1 MNYFAIATT
10 ERDLI
15 FYDINSHT
23 YTGSIIINHFPA
35 SLTTIDYRMNIK
47 NSSQSAIFCGDS
59 LGNLFIF
66 QAKDPYRPMFHISDL
81 THYMKTDS
89 RRNYSFPRIVNN
101 EYLTVS
107 VISFCNLH
115 NDWIVQVKW
124 IDDLDFFISCAL
136 TSTRSLYIGDLNKK
150 MEKYAVTKKGFA
162 VFDYFTG
169 SNDGV
174 IRFWDPFV
182 TERAAAILRGHNSSV
197 THLVVDNRE
206 NHIISIDKGKN
217 IIIWDVQT
225 LKTIQRISHTIFD
238 LSGQDLTICY
248 LNPTQQRLIIGNRKL
263 LSLSHINESY
273 IHNERTSHI
282 YPITKILYN
291 PLFNVIISCD
301 EGSTINIWNI
311 ITGEKIMHILNAHV
325 TQFDEYNEHAVE
337 ITTMC
342 LDESKRR
349 LITGAHDGSLALW
362 NFNNGHNLY
371 RVNSNGIHAKEITT
385 LLHENERLFVAGW
398 SRRIR
403 VFHLGK
409 SVVIRQVDE
418 FRSLHNDDIL
428 SMSIMMNILATASY
442 DGDIILWTIETGM
455 PFMKLNSVQDV
466 KPKLIS
472 LSWLYKQT
480 TKGAIQA
487 NFPKYFSRRRIKKFK
502 RREADNT
509 ERLDEKKGYYN
520 RIRQSLL
527 NRLRTNYEISVESVL
542 KSNVDNEFNQSTISS
557 DYHLDQLI
565 FLLTREINPSS
576 ATLIT
581 AGSMGWIWWWSI
593 HVIGRLIAVFN
604 GARKSQE
611 HVLAMC
617 VDEKCNLLFTSDT
630 AGYVALWFIGDYAYK
645 QPDSKEKQMKLIEE
659 KNRILTYFSSNLHSN
674 STGFLPKQIPEDIRR
689 VGSATT
695 LELLRGDVGKRWKLL
710 KHTIV
715 AWTSLPIFRYFYQ
728 NKDSEI
734 QKTSN
739 HIQPQSN
746 IHHESNDSTI
756 NHVRKLDI
764 EEKREWIQRRER
776 LQQIIKLDRVNFI
789 PITKKKSVETMLKN
803 QRENLGITMPI
814 LGQYSRKYMQH
825 RPISN
830 FNHLQ
835 IHGGKAI
842 IYSLL
847 PLASSP
853 DNIPRF
859 TLDSDEI
866 QNDILLEYVDTKFQD
881 NEANEHLQQ
890 QRIDKHSMI
899 QSNEIFL
906 SDDKLPRIK
915 RNQDIQ
921 ICPSIKLQTN
931 TFSLK

>member
-1 MNYFAIATT
+1 
-10 ERDLI
+10 
-15 FYDINSHT
+15 
-23 YTGSIIINHFPA
+23 
-35 SLTTIDYRMNIK
+35 
-47 NSSQSAIFCGDS
+47 
-59 LGNLFIF
+59 
-66 QAKDPYRPMFHISDL
+66 
-81 THYMKTDS
+81 
-89 RRNYSFPRIVNN
+89 
-101 EYLTVS
+101 
-107 VISFCNLH
+107 
-115 NDWIVQVKW
+115 
-124 IDDLDFFISCAL
+124 
-136 TSTRSLYIGDLNKK
+136 
-150 MEKYAVTKKGFA
+150 
-162 VFDYFTG
+162 
-169 SNDGV
+169 
-174 IRFWDPFV
+174 
-182 TERAAAILRGHNSSV
+182 
-197 THLVVDNRE
+197 
-206 NHIISIDKGKN
+206 
-217 IIIWDVQT
+217 
-225 LKTIQRISHTIFD
+225 
-238 LSGQDLTICY
+238 
-248 LNPTQQRLIIGNRKL
+248 
-263 LSLSHINESY
+263 
-273 IHNERTSHI
+273 
-282 YPITKILYN
+282 
-291 PLFNVIISCD
+291 
-301 EGSTINIWNI
+301 
-311 ITGEKIMHILNAHV
+311 
-325 TQFDEYNEHAVE
+325 
-337 ITTMC
+337 
-342 LDESKRR
+342 
-349 LITGAHDGSLALW
+349 
-362 NFNNGHNLY
+362 
-371 RVNSNGIHAKEITT
+371 
-385 LLHENERLFVAGW
+385 
-398 SRRIR
+398 
-403 VFHLGK
+403 
-409 SVVIRQVDE
+409 DE

-455 PFMKLNSVQDV
+455 PFMKLNSVQD
-466 KPKLIS
+466 
-472 LSWLYKQT
+472 

-502 RREADNT
+502 RCEADNT
-509 ERLDEKKGYYN
+509 ER
-520 RIRQSLL
+520 
-527 NRLRTNYEISVESVL
+527 
-542 KSNVDNEFNQSTISS
+542 KSNVENEFNQSTISS

-565 FLLTREINPSS
+565 FLHTREINPSS
-576 ATLIT
+576 VTLIT

-593 HVIGRLIAVFN
+593 HVIGCLIAVFN
-604 GARKSQE
+604 GARESQE

-617 VDEKCNLLFTSDT
+617 VDEECNILFTSDT

-674 STGFLPKQIPEDIRR
+674 STDIRR

>member
-1 MNYFAIATT
+1 MNCFAIATT

-23 YTGSIIINHFPA
+23 YTDSIIINHFPA
-35 SLTTIDYRMNIK
+35 SLTTIDYHMNIK
-47 NSSQSAIFCGDS
+47 NSSQPTILCEDS

-107 VISFCNLH
+107 VISFCNLQ

-124 IDDLDFFISCAL
+124 IDDLDFFVSCAL
-136 TSTRSLYIGDLNKK
+136 ASTRNLYIGDLNKK
-150 MEKYAVTKKGFA
+150 MEKYAVTKKCFA
-162 VFDYFTG
+162 FFDYCKAHRSIVTG

-225 LKTIQRISHTIFD
+225 LKIIQRISHTIFD

-455 PFMKLNSVQDV
+455 PFMKLNSVQD
-466 KPKLIS
+466 
-472 LSWLYKQT
+472 

-542 KSNVDNEFNQSTISS
+542 KSNIDNEFNQSTISS

-674 STGFLPKQIPEDIRR
+674 STDIRR